1 MNHPLLPLIL
11 IFSLVPLSPLGIDIY
26 LPSIPQMMEAFQAT
40 DNDLKLTISIFIF
53 ALGIGQLVA
62 GPISDRYG
70 RKASALQGLGLYA
83 LGSLAVAV
91 APSITLLYA
100 ARILQGLGAAFTMVT
115 AMAWVRDNYEGEAAG
130 KWLSYM
136 GGMTSVIPTV
146 APMLGGLLALVWGWQ
161 SGFVL
166 TGVVALLLFVLA
178 ALVLEGPTPV
188 PTQTDRGQ
196 GQWLGRNLKDI
207 AANAQ
212 FRVYS
217 LANLFSFAGLLTY
230 IATAPIVAMKEGG
243 LSEIGFAIAFGIVG
257 VFQMMMSF
265 LAPRIVSRLGQRET
279 IRAGLT
285 VSVLGGVGLLMVP
298 DSATLAFFALATL
311 GCAGFSVL
319 AGTAISL
326 NLQPFG
332 HCAGLAASIDG
343 CLRMVGGATVA
354 ALLGFAGLSSVETL
368 ATALLL
374 TLIPLLLVMRDIR
387 GQNEVAIGEK
397 A

>member
-1 MNHPLLPLIL
+1 MNPPLLPLIL

-70 RKASALQGLGLYA
+70 RKTSALQGLGLYA

-166 TGVVALLLFVLA
+166 TGVVAILLFVLA
-178 ALVLEGPTPV
+178 AVVLEGPPPV
-188 PTQTDRGQ
+188 SVRADHEEPTR
-196 GQWLGRNLKDI
+196 LGSNLKAI
-207 AANAQ
+207 ATNGQ
-212 FRVYS
+212 FRIYS
-217 LANLFSFAGLLTY
+217 LANVFSFAGLLTY

-257 VFQMMMSF
+257 LFQMLMSF
-265 LAPRIVSRLGQRET
+265 LAPRIVSRLGQRQT
-279 IRAGLT
+279 IRAGLA
-285 VSVLGGVGLLMVP
+285 VSVLGGVGLLLVP
-298 DSATLAFFALATL
+298 DSATQAFFALATL

-332 HCAGLAASIDG
+332 YCAGLAASIDG
-343 CLRMVGGATVA
+343 CLRMVGGAAIA
-354 ALLGFAGLSSVETL
+354 AMLGFVGLSSVQTL
-368 ATALLL
+368 AAALLL
-374 TLIPLLLVMRDIR
+374 ALIPLLLVINDIR
-387 GQNEVAIGEK
+387 GREGVAGEK

>member
-1 MNHPLLPLIL
+1 MNHSLLPLIL

-26 LPSIPQMMEAFQAT
+26 LPSIPQMVETFQAT
-40 DNDLKLTISIFIF
+40 DNDLKLTISIYIF

-70 RKASALQGLGLYA
+70 RKVSALQGLALYA

-100 ARILQGLGAAFTMVT
+100 ARILQGVGAAFTMVT

-146 APMLGGLLALVWGWQ
+146 APMVGGALALVWGWQ

-166 TGVVALLLFVLA
+166 TGVIALVLFVLA
-178 ALVLEGPTPV
+178 ALVLEKTTPV
-188 PTQTDRGQ
+188 SSQAYRAQ
-196 GQWLGRNLKDI
+196 GKWLSRNLKDI

-243 LSEIGFAIAFGIVG
+243 MSEIGFAIAFGIVG
-257 VFQMMMSF
+257 VFQMLMSF
-265 LAPRIVSRLGQRET
+265 LAPRIVSWLGQRQT
-279 IRAGLT
+279 IRAGLV

-354 ALLGFAGLSSVETL
+354 ALLGFAGLSSVEAL

-374 TLIPLLLVMRDIR
+374 TLIPLLLVIHDIR
-387 GQNEVAIGEK
+387 GQKNVAVGEQ

>member
-26 LPSIPQMMEAFQAT
+26 LPSIPEMVEAFQAT
-40 DNDLKLTISIFIF
+40 DNDLKLTISIYIF

-166 TGVVALLLFVLA
+166 TGVVALVLFILA

-188 PTQTDRGQ
+188 SAQADHEEPAR
-196 GQWLGRNLKDI
+196 LGSNLKAI
-207 AANAQ
+207 ATNGQ
-212 FRVYS
+212 FRIYS
-217 LANLFSFAGLLTY
+217 LANVFSFAGLLTY
-230 IATAPIVAMKEGG
+230 IATAPIVAMKEGT
-243 LSEIGFAIAFGIVG
+243 LTEIGFAVAFGIVG
-257 VFQMMMSF
+257 LFQMLMSF
-265 LAPRIVSRLGQRET
+265 LAPRVVSWLGQRET

-298 DSATLAFFALATL
+298 DSVTLAFFALATL

-343 CLRMVGGATVA
+343 CLRMVGGATIA
-354 ALLGFAGLSSVETL
+354 AMLGFTGLGSVEAL
-368 ATALLL
+368 ATTLLL
-374 TLIPLLLVMRDIR
+374 ALIPLLLVINDIR
-387 GQNEVAIGEK
+387 GREGMVGEQ

>member
-26 LPSIPQMMEAFQAT
+26 LPSIPEMVEAFQAT
-40 DNDLKLTISIFIF
+40 DNDLKLTISIYIF

-100 ARILQGLGAAFTMVT
+100 ARILQGVGAAFTMVT
-115 AMAWVRDNYEGEAAG
+115 AMAWVRDHYEGEAAG

-166 TGVVALLLFVLA
+166 TGVVALVLFILA

-188 PTQTDRGQ
+188 SAQADHEEPAR
-196 GQWLGRNLKDI
+196 LGSNLKAI
-207 AANAQ
+207 ATNGQ
-212 FRVYS
+212 FRIYS
-217 LANLFSFAGLLTY
+217 LANVFSFAGLLTY
-230 IATAPIVAMKEGG
+230 IATAPIVAMKEGT
-243 LSEIGFAIAFGIVG
+243 LTEIGFAVAFGIVG
-257 VFQMMMSF
+257 LFQMLMSF

-343 CLRMVGGATVA
+343 CLRMVGGATIA
-354 ALLGFAGLSSVETL
+354 AMLGFTGLGSVEAL

-374 TLIPLLLVMRDIR
+374 ALIPLLLVINDIR
-387 GQNEVAIGEK
+387 GREGMVGEQ